1 MASRR
6 RSVKRAKILDDD
18 KRVVVETSRG
28 VQLECHPIITE
39 IEAQEENIR
48 AQYEWPDV
56 PHRDISDTVPPDAGP
71 KWPRTREIDQE
82 WIDSEWAADE
92 DKEAW
97 TEYQEAYALID
108 AEFSTKMNDARLKL
122 IALRGVE
129 VLGGA
134 KEADWVREHE
144 WMGMEVP
151 EDPLERLMHY
161 FRTEVLG
168 STVDMFTITKGIYR
182 AAGFDQ
188 EVLDELEQSFRDQVG
203 RAGRTEPEAD
213 QEEPGEQ
220 EQE

>member
-18 KRVVVETSRG
+18 KRVIVETSRG

-48 AQYEWPDV
+48 AQYEWPEV
-56 PHRDISDTVPPDAGP
+56 PQHKLDVPPDAGP
-71 KWPRTREIDQE
+71 G
-82 WIDSEWAADE
+82 WIDSMDLTQEAIDGEHSTDE
-92 DKEAW
+92 EKEAW
-97 TEYQEAYALID
+97 AEYQEAYALVD

-122 IALRGVE
+122 IALRGVTVFDTKPE
-129 VLGGA
+129 
-134 KEADWVREHE
+134 KEWIKEHE
-144 WMGMEVP
+144 WMGMDVP
-151 EDPLERLMHY
+151 KDALERLMHF

-168 STVDMFTITKGIYR
+168 TTVDIFTIMAGIYR
-182 AAGFDQ
+182 AAGVDP
-188 EVLDELEQSFRDQVG
+188 EVLEELEQSFRSEVG

-213 QEEPGEQ
+213 QEEPGEE